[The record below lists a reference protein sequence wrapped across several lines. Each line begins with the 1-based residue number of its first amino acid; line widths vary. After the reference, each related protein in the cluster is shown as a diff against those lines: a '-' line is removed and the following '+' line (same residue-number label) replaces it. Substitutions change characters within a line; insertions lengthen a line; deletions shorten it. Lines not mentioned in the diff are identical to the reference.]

1 MSNINIMALGGLDE
15 KTKSL
20 YTIEID
26 SKIFILD
33 SGIEEPLNSTFGI
46 KRFVPKIEYLLEN
59 RDKIKG
65 IFLSSANF
73 EQLGSLDN
81 IFKNLPNIKIYG
93 SSYTLKS
100 LKIFFPNIDFSKN
113 IVPIKSGEKVDF
125 SNVIVSPIELT
136 SSIPGNFGYVF
147 KTENGNIIYL
157 VDYTFDTIEE
167 YGLKLLSNI
176 NKVSEQDNLIF
187 ITDSSNM
194 NIKTSL
200 FPNFRIESQL
210 NKFINKEKRTF
221 VFLYESDL
229 LNIVEVINAAKE
241 KGKKIYFESE
251 EMIALIKNMID
262 EKYIDD
268 FSFNNLKE
276 LKPVDYDQ
284 NNILVIYSG
293 RRAKFYKKISSLL
306 TSEDIGSMI
315 NKNDVIYIGSIPQ
328 PGNEDYFQKII
339 SEFSK
344 IDCEIYF
351 SSMSDKYNISPS
363 QFDLKNF
370 TQLLNP
376 KYVIPVKAYFKEM
389 NKARDVV
396 VKQGI
401 DSNNV
406 PLMKNGQIANF
417 KDGKL
422 VTVEN
427 FTKSVGFEIV
437 DFSNEKSIDNKIIED
452 RMMLSKDGILIIG
465 AIINQQTRTI
475 ISNIDVQMR
484 GVIFVKN
491 QNKLISQIQNI
502 VVEIAK
508 NTKPNDQINKI
519 ISQVNKNVTKLLRE
533 EIKKIPLIDM
543 KIRYM

>member
-15 KTKSL
+15 KNKSL
-20 YTIEID
+20 YMIEID

-33 SGIEEPLNSTFGI
+33 SGVEEPLSSTFGI

-65 IFLSSANF
+65 IFLSSANY
-73 EQLGSLDN
+73 EQIGSLDN
-81 IFKNLPNIKIYG
+81 IFKKIPDIKIYG
-93 SSYTLKS
+93 SNYTLKS
-100 LKIFFPNIDFSKN
+100 LKIFFPNIDFSNN
-113 IVPIKSGEKVDF
+113 IIPIKSGEKIDF
-125 SNVIVSPIELT
+125 SGITVSPIELT

-147 KTENGNIIYL
+147 NTEDGNIVYL

-176 NKVSEQDNLIF
+176 NKISEQNNLIF
-187 ITDSSNM
+187 ITDSSNS

-200 FPNFRIESQL
+200 FPNFKIENHL
-210 NKFINKEKRTF
+210 NKFINKKNRTF

-229 LNIVEVINAAKE
+229 LNIIEVVNGAKAQ
-241 KGKKIYFESE
+241 GKKIYFESE

-262 EKYIDD
+262 EKYIDN
-268 FSFNNLKE
+268 FSYSNLKNLSLE
-276 LKPVDYDQ
+276 EYNQ
-284 NNILVIYSG
+284 ENIVVIYSD
-293 RRAKFYKKISSLL
+293 RRSKFYKKITSIL
-306 TSEDIGSMI
+306 TDGGIGSRI
-315 NKNDVIYIGSIPQ
+315 NRDDIVYIGAIPQ

-351 SSMSDKYNISPS
+351 STMNDKHMISPS

-370 TQLLNP
+370 VQLLNP
-376 KYVIPVKAYFKEM
+376 KYVIPIKAYFKEM
-389 NKARDVV
+389 NRAKDVILR
-396 VKQGI
+396 QGI
-401 DSNNV
+401 ESDNV
-406 PLMKNGQIANF
+406 LLLKNGQLANF
-417 KDGKL
+417 KNGNL
-422 VTVEN
+422 VNTEN
-427 FTKSVGFEIV
+427 NTKSVGFEIV
-437 DFSNEKSIDNKIIED
+437 DFSNESSIDNKIIED

-465 AIINQQTRTI
+465 AIINQQTRAI

-491 QNKLISQIQNI
+491 QNNLILQIQNI
-502 VVEIAK
+502 VTEVAK
-508 NTKPNDQINKI
+508 STKPNDQINKI
-519 ISQVNKNVTKLLRE
+519 ISQINKNVTKLLRE
-533 EIKKIPLIDM
+533 EIKKIPLIVM